1 MVTKHGTGE
10 AIKTLKENERT
21 AKNIRMAKKIQSIRL
36 VYEGYSI
43 QEAAKITSCSEKTV
57 YNNLNRYDEGGITA
71 LYRKP
76 NTGRVNKLTSVQEEE
91 LYNVIKTRLPNEVG
105 FAPFANWTS
114 FLAVKWIEENFG
126 VTFSDRGVRNL
137 FKRLGLSYTCPTY
150 TLKKADHEKQESF
163 KEAFGQVKK
172 S

>member
-1 MVTKHGTGE
+1 MVKKHGSEET
-10 AIKTLKENERT
+10 IKALKENEVT
-21 AKNIRMAKKIQSIRL
+21 AKNTRMALKIQSIRL

-43 QEAAKITSCSEKTV
+43 QEAAKITNCSEKTV
-57 YNNLNRYDEGGITA
+57 YNNLNKYDEGGIAA

-91 LYNVIKTRLPNEVG
+91 LYNVIKTKMPNEVG

-114 FLAVKWIEENFG
+114 FLAVKWIDQNFN
-126 VTFSDRGVRNL
+126 VKFSDRGVRNL
-137 FKRLGLSYTCPTY
+137 FKRLALSYTRPTY
-150 TLKKADHEKQESF
+150 TLKKADPEKQEAF
-163 KEAFGQVKK
+163 KEAFEQVKK